1 MSVPAGRA
9 PRLGN
14 CGAPP
19 PAVHTPEGLGPRPPG
34 TLDWLPPPP
43 SPNARPAPRDYS
55 RSGRSRHRTW
65 VSSLGAGAEAG
76 KALEGCPDVGALPGR
91 GTCGF
96 LNVGGSGWNWGL
108 REVGRGKGL
117 GDPRYY
123 GRKAKRWA

>member
-1 MSVPAGRA
+1 M
-9 PRLGN
+9 
-14 CGAPP
+14 
-19 PAVHTPEGLGPRPPG
+19 
-34 TLDWLPPPP
+34 
-43 SPNARPAPRDYS
+43 
-55 RSGRSRHRTW
+55 
-65 VSSLGAGAEAG
+65 SSLGAGAEAG